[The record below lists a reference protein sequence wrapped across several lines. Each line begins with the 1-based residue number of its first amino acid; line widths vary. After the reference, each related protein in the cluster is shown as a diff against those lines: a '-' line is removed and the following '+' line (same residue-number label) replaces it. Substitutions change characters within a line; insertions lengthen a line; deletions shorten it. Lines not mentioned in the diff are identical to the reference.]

1 MLNIQKFIITNGLQA
16 AINKWGLKV
25 NETEHYCQLNYCQI
39 SSPKGI
45 PECDECRGLILD
57 KADWSLVCQPFYR
70 FYNEH
75 EGHSAKID
83 PEKGL
88 LLEKL
93 DGSLISVWFD
103 KYQGKH
109 VCSTRGR
116 IFADGEVGNAAQ
128 KAFGGEPKTFS
139 DLFWGVVNTR
149 YRTFMATLESLARN
163 GFDSTTYMFELIGP
177 ENRILTKYE
186 EADMYLLGR
195 RIRDNNG
202 EYVESDFR
210 HLQEA
215 ARILCLKLPK
225 VYSFKTREDITRIFE
240 DLNPTDEGFVMV
252 DYTEAV
258 NGNFRRCKIK
268 NPRYLALSRALH
280 AGEGEL
286 MDTKSIVNLIRIGE
300 TDEVIAYFPEF
311 KDKILA
317 LKDKFDK
324 LAVQVDADFA
334 EIKGLEVR
342 KDYALA
348 AQKKAVPNALY
359 ALRDGTV
366 KSGAEYLKNMRE
378 ENLLEILN
386 RG

>member
-1 MLNIQKFIITNGLQA
+1 MLNIQKFIIANGLQA
-16 AINKWGLKV
+16 AIDKWSLNI
-25 NETEHYCQLNYCQI
+25 NETEHYVQLNYDMI
-39 SSPKGI
+39 ETPKGI

-57 KADWSLVCQPFYR
+57 KADWSVAAMPFYR

-83 PEKGL
+83 PETGL

-93 DGSLISVWFD
+93 DGTMIMVWFD
-103 KYQGKH
+103 KYQDKF

-116 IFADGEVGNAAQ
+116 IFADGNLPSQIDGLLSCN
-128 KAFGGEPKTFS
+128 GGEPKTFAK
-139 DLFWGVVNTR
+139 LFWDTVTQK
-149 YRTFMATLESLARN
+149 YPEFKSWLESASSFPLMHSDI
-163 GFDSTTYMFELIGP
+163 FIFELVGP

-186 EADMYLLGR
+186 EADAYLIGR
-195 RIRDNNG
+195 RREG
-202 EYVESDFR
+202 KELDFYMI
-210 HLQEA
+210 QNA
-215 ARILCLKLPK
+215 ATVIGLKLPK

-252 DYTEAV
+252 DYTGMID
-258 NGNFRRCKIK
+258 GNYRRCKIK

-317 LKDKFDK
+317 LKDKFDA
-324 LAVQVDADFA
+324 LAVQIDKDFE

-378 ENLLEILN
+378 ENLLELLKT
-386 RG
+386 